1 MHEADEPNAVVDFP
15 DAEFLTGEHGRD
27 IDLFPVHAD
36 AAAGGDQDVAS
47 GRSPNSDRAR
57 CPGFPRRP
65 RAAHIGDLP
74 DEFNREAVPA
84 RADADAI
91 DEAAKDLKRLGF
103 RHGVNEGVL
112 QAGDLLP
119 IEFR

>member
-1 MHEADEPNAVVDFP
+1 MRPQAVTRMSPQAAHRTPIGLVAQAFRAGREP
-15 DAEFLTGEHGRD
+15 H
-27 IDLFPVHAD
+27 
-36 AAAGGDQDVAS
+36 
-47 GRSPNSDRAR
+47 
-57 CPGFPRRP
+57 
-65 RAAHIGDLP
+65 HIGDLP